1 MKKRMLVGITAL
13 LVTTLLAGCSNIKF
27 DKDGI
32 RFGSSSKVEE
42 KAAKKSSSKSSSS
55 STAKTVK
62 KAAVKPSK
70 IKDKKK
76 SKTSPEPKKTKKKKK
91 VVKKVNSK
99 KKKVATL
106 WTGKKDQQLSSF
118 VASWSQNL
126 QQQYQKYDG
135 QNSLKAINGL
145 SYPDVFTQRSFTLNN
160 RNIELRWSPK
170 GKNIAQYNV
179 VAIYNDNFKDK
190 NWHLTYLFCLHNK
203 KPIVLLEQGYNT
215 NPIIVTVAKDSVL
228 KNGFAKIANSR

>member
-13 LVTTLLAGCSNIKF
+13 LLTTLLTGCSNIKF

-32 RFGSSSKVEE
+32 RFGSSKVEE
-42 KAAKKSSSKSSSS
+42 KAAKKSSSRSSSS

-70 IKDKKK
+70 IKDEKK
-76 SKTSPEPKKTKKKKK
+76 SKTSSNLKKTKKKKK
-91 VVKKVNSK
+91 TVKKVNSK
-99 KKKVATL
+99 KKKSAAS
-106 WTGKKDQQLSSF
+106 WTSQKDKQLSNF
-118 VASWSQNL
+118 VAGWSQNL

-145 SYPDVFTQRSFTLNN
+145 VYPDVFTQRGFTLNN

-203 KPIVLLEQGYNT
+203 KPIVLLEQGHNT

-228 KNGFAKIANSR
+228 KDGFAKIANSR